1 MSAVRP
7 GKGTALITGAS
18 AGLGEAFA
26 CALAR
31 QGYDLILVARREAR
45 LKALANQLA
54 EACDVR
60 TTVHAADLGSPDGL
74 ESTRERLRACEN
86 LTLLVNNAGLGAS
99 GRYWELDPERE
110 RLQCDLN
117 TTALAQLSHAALVAM
132 VPRRR
137 GALILVSSLAGFT
150 PAPYTATYSA
160 TKAFVNSFAYSLRE
174 ELRGTGVRL
183 QLLCPGFTR
192 TEFQEA
198 AGVETDRLPAFA
210 WLSAEQVVE
219 TSLADL
225 RRRQFLSIPGRRYRA
240 ASVAMRL
247 LPDGVAARIGA
258 RITRSTV
265 ARGKS

>member
-1 MSAVRP
+1 MRASRLT
-7 GKGTALITGAS
+7 KGTALVTGAS

-31 QGYDLILVARREAR
+31 EGYDLILVARREAR
-45 LKALANQLA
+45 LKALADQLS

-60 TTVHAADLGSPDGL
+60 VAVHAADLGTPAGL
-74 ESTRERLRACEN
+74 SSTGDRVADCDD

-99 GRYWELDPERE
+99 GRYWELDAERE

-117 TTALAQLSHAALVAM
+117 TTALAQLSHTALRVM

-150 PAPYTATYSA
+150 PAPFTATYAA

-174 ELRGTGVRL
+174 ELRGTGIRL

-192 TEFQEA
+192 TEFQES
-198 AGVETDRLPAFA
+198 AGVDTERLPAFA
-210 WLSAEQVVE
+210 WMSAEEVVA
-219 TSLADL
+219 TSLTDL

-240 ASVAMRL
+240 ASVAMRV
-247 LPDGVAARIGA
+247 LPDGLAARIGA
-258 RITRSTV
+258 LITRSTV

>member
-1 MSAVRP
+1 M
-7 GKGTALITGAS
+7 TGAS
-18 AGLGEAFA
+18 AGLGEAY
-26 CALAR
+26 CGALAR
-31 QGYDLILVARREAR
+31 EGYDLILVARREGR
-45 LKALANQLA
+45 LRALADQLS
-54 EACDVR
+54 EACGIR
-60 TTVHAADLGSPDGL
+60 ATVHAADLGSREGL
-74 ESTRERLRACEN
+74 SSTCDQLSACEN
-86 LTLLVNNAGLGAS
+86 LTLVVNNAGLGAS

-117 TTALAQLSHAALVAM
+117 ATALAQLSHSALRVM

-137 GALILVSSLAGFT
+137 GSLILVSSLAGFT
-150 PAPYTATYSA
+150 PAPFTATYSA

-192 TEFQEA
+192 TEFQDA
-198 AGVETDRLPAFA
+198 AGVETDKLPAFA
-210 WLSAEQVVE
+210 WMSAPEVVA

-225 RRRQFLSIPGRRYRA
+225 RRRQFLSIPGRRYRV

-247 LPDGVAARIGA
+247 LPDGLAAKIGA
-258 RITRSTV
+258 RITRHTV